1 MTAPLPRS
9 ARSARI
15 EDTPALAGL
24 CGQLGYPVAEPAFSE
39 RVDRLLA
46 RPLVHR
52 VMVVP
57 APEDDRHLL
66 GAIHAARR
74 EVLESDDFVEIS
86 GLIVDERV
94 RGAGVGRALV
104 SAAERWARDLGVH
117 AVRVR
122 SNAVRVEAHAF
133 YERLGFEVLK
143 QQVTFIKKL

>member
-1 MTAPLPRS
+1 MTTPLPRPVHN
-9 ARSARI
+9 ARL
-15 EDTPALAGL
+15 DDVPALAGL
-24 CGQLGYPVAEPAFSE
+24 CRQLGYPVEEPAFSE

-57 APEDDRHLL
+57 APEDGRHLL

-133 YERLGFEVLK
+133 YERLGFQVLK